1 MNTKESNTRTLYGIE
16 YVVDGVLC
24 ALGPVF
30 DSLEAAEFEC
40 SLLAADPDLTLI
52 RPYRIH

>member
-1 MNTKESNTRTLYGIE
+1 MNTKSKTRTLYGIE